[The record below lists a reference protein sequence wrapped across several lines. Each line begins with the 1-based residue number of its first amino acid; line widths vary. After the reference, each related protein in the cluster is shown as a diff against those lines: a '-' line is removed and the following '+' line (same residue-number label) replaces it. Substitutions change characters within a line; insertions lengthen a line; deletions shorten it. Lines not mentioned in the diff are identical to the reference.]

1 MRGAFIYPAFMGSCL
16 AISHTW
22 LPVYLVAK
30 LVPAA
35 IEGCEGAA
43 WMYGDTILNMNNNSV
58 FLLPKSIE
66 RGKLLISSAPRES
79 E

>member
-1 MRGAFIYPAFMGSCL
+1 MGSCL

-30 LVPAA
+30 LVPAG
-35 IEGCEGAA
+35 IEGCVGAV
-43 WMYGDTILNMNNNSV
+43 WMYGDTILNRNNYSV
-58 FLLPKSIE
+58 FLLQKSIE
-66 RGKLLISSAPRES
+66 SSKLLISSSPRES